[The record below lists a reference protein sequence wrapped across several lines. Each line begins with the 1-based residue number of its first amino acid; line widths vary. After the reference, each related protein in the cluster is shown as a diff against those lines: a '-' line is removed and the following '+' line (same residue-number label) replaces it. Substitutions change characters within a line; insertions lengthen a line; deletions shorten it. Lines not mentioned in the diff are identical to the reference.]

1 MKNISHLPNAI
12 TVSRIALVPVLIL
25 LLKGQAYLPALIVFL
40 IAGISDALD
49 GYIAKRYNLVSG
61 LGAVLDPLADK
72 ILLVSAYIMLSF
84 LGHVPF
90 WLVLSV
96 AFRDLLII
104 GGYLVYTS
112 QAGAVQ
118 MRPSYL
124 SKLNTLM
131 QILLITAILIQQA
144 ASLFSPVL
152 INGLIVAVLC
162 TTVVSG
168 AHYLWIWGVMKEITP
183 AAPPGA
189 RHE

>member
-1 MKNISHLPNAI
+1 LKNISNLPNAI

-25 LLKGQAYLPALIVFL
+25 LLKSQDYVPALIVFL

-49 GYIAKRYNLVSG
+49 GYIAKRYNLVTG
-61 LGAVLDPLADK
+61 LGAILDPLADK

-104 GGYLVYTS
+104 GGYLVYIS
-112 QAGAVQ
+112 LVGAVQ

-124 SKLNTLM
+124 SKLNTVM
-131 QILLITAILIQQA
+131 QILLIVAILVQQA
-144 ASLFSPVL
+144 ASSFFPVL
-152 INGLIVAVLC
+152 TNGLIIAVLI
-162 TTVVSG
+162 TTVASG
-168 AHYLWIWGVMKEITP
+168 AHYLWIWGVMKGG
-183 AAPPGA
+183 APTGAPGI

>member
-25 LLKGQAYLPALIVFL
+25 LLKSQDYLPALIVFL
-40 IAGISDALD
+40 IAGISDGLD
-49 GYIAKRYNLVSG
+49 GYIAKRYNLISG
-61 LGAVLDPLADK
+61 LGAILDPLADK

-104 GGYLVYTS
+104 GGYLVYIS
-112 QAGAVQ
+112 LVGAVQ

-131 QILLITAILIQQA
+131 QILLIIAILVQQA
-144 ASLFSPVL
+144 ASLFFPL
-152 INGLIVAVLC
+152 LTNGLIIAVLI
-162 TTVVSG
+162 TTVASG
-168 AHYLWIWGVMKEITP
+168 AHYLWIWGVMKDIAP
-183 AAPPGA
+183 AAAPGI